1 MCYVHIKQI
10 PSKFIS
16 VYLHIPVPY
25 LTNNN
30 ILMNIRLFHMF

>member
-16 VYLHIPVPY
+16 VYLHIPY

-30 ILMNIRLFHMF
+30 ILMYIGLFHMF